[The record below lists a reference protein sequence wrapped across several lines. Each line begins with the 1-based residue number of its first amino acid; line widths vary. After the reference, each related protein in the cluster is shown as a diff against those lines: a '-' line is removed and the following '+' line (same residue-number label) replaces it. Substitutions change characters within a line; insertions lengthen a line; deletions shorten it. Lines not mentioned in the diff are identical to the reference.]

1 MLEDKEA
8 KRDAWLKIAHRFTVI
23 SVNSSFIYY
32 QQIPLAWLEMC
43 DEKQRGFIYNVGWET
58 CHFEDMDTGN
68 NDFVGRSDRG
78 CDVGL
83 GLMMM
88 QEVEDSCSNKSFVA
102 LDQHSSA
109 SPSSCY
115 VEGFD
120 GRASG
125 CGGPIVCNTSN
136 QKPCRGDIYDV
147 VGAASA
153 SASAAVVLK
162 SLHHHS
168 FSADPSFA
176 HNFSGKMTAPVN
188 ARVPFT
194 AAQCQE
200 LERQTMIFKYMM
212 ASVLVPAELL
222 IPINT
227 NPSNVSMKG
236 VLEMGFSS
244 NSSDPE
250 PWRCRRTDGKKWRCS
265 RDVAPDQKYCERH
278 SHKSRPRSRK
288 PVELPNHSSN
298 NNSNDHKMLTLKNM
312 ASDGSGTKQPHQS
325 PHFTSHNNDVR
336 LFTSSFDQ
344 PRCLEWFVKG
354 ETTVPFASNSNTE
367 WQQFKAQGTNY
378 GGNASEHHQLHL
390 NEQFSP
396 SLASLGGSLNLNQ
409 THSQDTRAFIS
420 AWSTADREVVEMDG
434 IGSKRHV
441 YSNEKLPLSSLTLSM
456 WGGNENNRE
465 EDDEN
470 SHEITETISWM
481 GSSPGGPLAEA
492 LCLGIATSQT
502 TSSCSKST

>member
-1 MLEDKEA
+1 
-8 KRDAWLKIAHRFTVI
+8 
-23 SVNSSFIYY
+23 
-32 QQIPLAWLEMC
+32 
-43 DEKQRGFIYNVGWET
+43 
-58 CHFEDMDTGN
+58 MDTGN
-68 NDFVGRSDRG
+68 QAFVGTEKGLGRRSEQG

-83 GLMMM
+83 GLMM
-88 QEVEDSCSNKSFVA
+88 QQVEESCSNKSFTAMA
-102 LDQHSSA
+102 LHNHDQHSS
-109 SPSSCY
+109 SSCY

-120 GRASG
+120 GGASG
-125 CGGPIVCNTSN
+125 GGPIVCNTSN
-136 QKPCRGDIYDV
+136 QEPCRGDIYDV
-147 VGAASA
+147 VGAGAGAVSA
-153 SASAAVVLK
+153 SAAAVVLK

-176 HNFSGKMTAPVN
+176 HNSSGEMAGPVN

-194 AAQCQE
+194 AAQWQE
-200 LERQTMIFKYMM
+200 LERQSMIFKYLM
-212 ASVLVPAELL
+212 ASVPVPAELL
-222 IPINT
+222 LPITKNL
-227 NPSNVSMKG
+227 SNVATKG
-236 VLEMGFSS
+236 SLEMGFSS

-298 NNSNDHKMLTLKNM
+298 INNNDHKSQTLNNM
-312 ASDGSGTKQPHQS
+312 ASDGSKQSHQN
-325 PHFTSHNNDVR
+325 PHFTSHNDAL

-344 PRCLEWFVKG
+344 SRCLEWFVKG

-367 WQQFKAQGTNY
+367 WQLFNAQGTNY
-378 GGNASEHHQLHL
+378 EGNGSEHHQLHYKDHRLSSQAQHL
-390 NEQFSP
+390 NDQFSP
-396 SLASLGGSLNLNQ
+396 GLASLGGSLNLNQ
-409 THSQDTRAFIS
+409 AHSQETRAFID
-420 AWSTADREVVEMDG
+420 AWSTADREVEMDG

-456 WGGNENNRE
+456 WGGNENNQE
-465 EDDEN
+465 EEDEN
-470 SHEITETISWM
+470 SHEMGAFGFMGPATENVRALRSPQMVDTISWM

-502 TSSCSKST
+502 TSTSSCSKST

>member
-1 MLEDKEA
+1 MRE
-8 KRDAWLKIAHRFTVI
+8 
-23 SVNSSFIYY
+23 
-32 QQIPLAWLEMC
+32 
-43 DEKQRGFIYNVGWET
+43 EKQRGLIYSVGWER
-58 CHFEDMDTGN
+58 CHFEDMDARN
-68 NDFVGRSDRG
+68 HAFVGTEKGLGRSEQG
-78 CDVGL
+78 SCDDGL
-83 GLMMM
+83 GLMM
-88 QEVEDSCSNKSFVA
+88 QQVEDSCSNKTFMAMAMA
-102 LDQHSSA
+102 LHNHDHHSS
-109 SPSSCY
+109 SSSSSCY

-120 GRASG
+120 GGAAA
-125 CGGPIVCNTSN
+125 GGPIVCNTSN
-136 QKPCRGDIYDV
+136 QEPCRGDIYDV

-153 SASAAVVLK
+153 SAAAVVLK

-176 HNFSGKMTAPVN
+176 HNSSGEMAAPVN

-194 AAQCQE
+194 AAQWQE

-212 ASVLVPAELL
+212 ASVPVPAELI
-222 IPINT
+222 IPLTRNA
-227 NPSNVSMKG
+227 SNVATKG
-236 VLEMGFSS
+236 SLELGFSS

-298 NNSNDHKMLTLKNM
+298 INNNDHKLQTLNNM
-312 ASDGSGTKQPHQS
+312 ASDGTNQSHQN
-325 PHFTSHNNDVR
+325 PHFTSHNDAR

-344 PRCLEWFVKG
+344 SRYLEWFVKG
-354 ETTVPFASNSNTE
+354 ETTVPFASNSSTE

-378 GGNASEHHQLHL
+378 EGNASDHRPSLQAQHL

-409 THSQDTRAFIS
+409 THSQETRAFID

-434 IGSKRHV
+434 IGSKPHV
-441 YSNEKLPLSSLTLSM
+441 YSNDKLPLSSLTLSM
-456 WGGNENNRE
+456 WGGNENNQE
-465 EDDEN
+465 EDDDNSNEMGDFGFMGSATEN
-470 SHEITETISWM
+470 VRTLRPPQMVDTVSWM

-502 TSSCSKST
+502 TSTSSCSKST